1 MAAKPK
7 ATAKAPTTRKR
18 RKKASAPLKLAGP
31 PPTKGDITITLSC
44 AHSFK
49 TNARPNPRKAW
60 PDPIMCE
67 VCRKKFRPVHIITRM
82 EKKK

>member
-1 MAAKPK
+1 MP
-7 ATAKAPTTRKR
+7 AKAKAKTTRKR
-18 RKKASAPLKLAGP
+18 KGKAKPLPVIGP

-49 TNARPNPRKAW
+49 TDSRPNPRKVW
-60 PDPIMCE
+60 PDAIMCE
-67 VCRKKFRPVHIITRM
+67 VCRKKFRPVYIQTKT